1 VATEAKSNK
10 AEELTETADALAVV
24 LDAASDRKAANTV
37 FLDLTGVVDYLDVM
51 CITSGETEIQ
61 NRAICDRIV
70 ERLKECDIIFD
81 SLQGYRD
88 GSWIVL
94 DYSWLVV
101 HVMLPQIR
109 SFYRLEE
116 LWSEGKVIDI

>member
-10 AEELTETADALAVV
+10 AEEGTETADALAVV

>member
-1 VATEAKSNK
+1 MATEAKSNK
-10 AEELTETADALAVV
+10 AEEGTETADALAVV

>member
-1 VATEAKSNK
+1 MANK
-10 AEELTETADALAVV
+10 ANSTKANEPKESVDVLALV
-24 LDAASDRKAANTV
+24 LDAATDRKASDTV
-37 FLDLTGVVDYLDVM
+37 FLDLTGVVDYLDVL

-61 NRAICDRIV
+61 NRAVCDRIA

-101 HVMLPQIR
+101 HVMLPRVR

-116 LWSEGKVIDI
+116 LWSEGKIVDI

>member
-10 AEELTETADALAVV
+10 AEEGTETADALAVV
-24 LDAASDRKAANTV
+24 LDAASDRKAANTI

>member
-1 VATEAKSNK
+1 MATEAKSNK

>member
-1 VATEAKSNK
+1 MAKEAKSTK
-10 AEELTETADALAVV
+10 AEEPKETWDVLALVA
-24 LDAASDRKAANTV
+24 DAASDRKAANTA

-61 NRAICDRIV
+61 NRAICDRIA
-70 ERLKECDIIFD
+70 ERLKEYDIIFD

-101 HVMLPQIR
+101 HVMLPQVR

-116 LWSEGKVIDI
+116 LWSEGKFVDI